1 MQQNLFGGVVD
12 NEVVE
17 PNGMDE
23 DGNIDT
29 GIETEEE
36 FDINTEQDIK
46 VEDTPYYTEFSNWE
60 KACKKAKE
68 SYTYMQLSYRGNL
81 AKQWISSTNGLERE
95 WRGTSESYGGSWGT
109 TGYEDTELGQL
120 KDDIIEFYEDQLD
133 KPYCRAVAD
142 DWAIRGIRKENIRVF
157 YDDKVLDFIKEKG
170 GWDLREVIKEMESAP
185 EREYDADFQLLAKEY
200 YDSKEELE
208 KVKKTKWDVE
218 HKLQKHMGYGWGGY
232 SSNEVVVDVDGDIIK
247 ALYNQQKKLRQD
259 EKDLELKVEKL
270 RSKLVR
276 GY

>member
-12 NEVVE
+12 EVVE

-23 DGNIDT
+23 DGNID
-29 GIETEEE
+29 IDEEETEE
-36 FDINTEQDIK
+36 FDIHTEPNIQ

-95 WRGTSESYGGSWGT
+95 WKGTSQSYGGSWGT
-109 TGYEDTELGQL
+109 TGYEDTELDKL

-133 KPYCRAVAD
+133 KPYCRAMAD
-142 DWAIRGIRKENIRVF
+142 DWAIRGIRRENIRVF
-157 YDDKVLDFIKEKG
+157 YDDKVLDFIREKG

-185 EREYDADFQLLAKEY
+185 ERVYDVDFELLVKEY
-200 YDSKEELE
+200 RDSKEGMD
-208 KVKKTKWDVE
+208 KVQKTKWDVE
-218 HKLQKHMGYGWGGY
+218 NKLNKYVGGGWSGY
-232 SSNEVVVDVDGDIIK
+232 SSKEDVEDVDSDIIK
-247 ALYNQQKKLRQD
+247 ALYDQRQKLRRE
-259 EKDLELKVEKL
+259 EKELELKLTTL